1 MSNST
6 YLHILT
12 VFLDQSFTDFEIIFI
27 DDVSLN
33 SLEILNYFSKNN
45 SLIKNN
51 SIKQTCVRA
60 TAEIMDLKVK
70 GQIFIIS

>member
-12 VFLDQSFTDFEIIFI
+12 VFLDQSFTDFEIICI

-51 SIKQTCVRA
+51 SK
-60 TAEIMDLKVK
+60 
-70 GQIFIIS
+70 